1 MKQLLADIKYALR
14 QLRRSLGLA
23 TVVIALTIMALFAC
37 YLPAR
42 RAAAVDPVQALH
54 TE

>member
-1 MKQLLADIKYALR
+1 VGTTDLLTF
-14 QLRRSLGLA
+14 A
-23 TVVIALTIMALFAC
+23 TVVMVLWVVALFAC